1 MAHESS
7 PGPASASS
15 PASFPSLD
23 QLAFCFNRRDLL
35 KTASSG
41 LAMGI
46 LPFGLDDEPTSA
58 ELLKTLRTSRL
69 PAITAIIN
77 AQIDS
82 LFGGHRGDD
91 PAQCAQEFID
101 YLSHL
106 PLLLQ
111 RGASIAALW
120 LDIYSRRHVGKSL
133 GSLSPREV
141 RRLLNQGE
149 QPAGKNDPP
158 LMIWSDDH
166 LLHTAVSGLTML
178 SRLVLYSRPAAR
190 EWIGL
195 GWSAACEKLE
205 NIVSVEPPPLADLDQ
220 HYDVCIIGS
229 GAGGSTV
236 AAIAAQAGLRVII
249 VEAGDFVSPDALI
262 QRVPQ
267 ADGSVR
273 LQPPRCDEVLKRL
286 YKDGAAQVAGGLRES
301 DSKLEL
307 LIPSLRQRIVPK
319 QTINITQ
326 ARVLGGGPY
335 VNNAIHLPIP
345 RDVYE
350 SWGERQPAG
359 VSYDDFAETM
369 KSICASLGVNANVT
383 HQMASE
389 RSVRFLEGCEKIGEE
404 VQPLPVAM
412 RDSCAGCGSDNS
424 VDSFGDHVDGIH
436 PYVPGG
442 PNGCL
447 MNALHAELPAAVT
460 YKTTA
465 HRIHIKHDASG
476 CLTATKLDVTRCENN
491 RTINKSITADK
502 FVVAAGVGATTR
514 LLAQSLAT
522 AGIQNRE
529 LGKRL
534 TANDGSAVYAMF
546 DKPIWPSAGARPEPG
561 VTQCYLVDRRTMI
574 QPDGTMAEEPALEN
588 WFHFPGTVALAT
600 TGWFEQ
606 SAHVMRHFNHL
617 SMSGIVVP
625 TEVRSC
631 NYIDREGKYHLELS
645 SLEFEMLLR
654 GMRRIARIYLASAKP
669 DDGVT
674 LYLPTKAVL
683 LRDCKPIAIRTMD
696 DFEWALAEIRRR
708 GPAFVNLLST
718 HPQGGAALGDVTS
731 TTDFTLMSDSG
742 NVTNLHIADAAVFP
756 AGCEIN
762 PQLTVKGLANVAAH
776 RLVEKR
782 VPGISIPPL
791 EKHTASVDNATFESA
806 SR

>member
-1 MAHESS
+1 MANESTTDL
-7 PGPASASS
+7 
-15 PASFPSLD
+15 ASFSSLE
-23 QLAFCFNRRDLL
+23 QLGSCFSRRDLL
-35 KTASSG
+35 KTAG
-41 LAMGI
+41 GGI
-46 LPFGLDDEPTSA
+46 AAGFLPFGLDSEPTSA
-58 ELLKTLRTSRL
+58 ELLKTLRTKRM
-69 PAITAIIN
+69 PAIVAIIN
-77 AQIDS
+77 TQIDS

-91 PAQCAQEFID
+91 PVQCAHEFID

-120 LDIYSRRHVGKSL
+120 LDIYSRRHLGKRL
-133 GSLSPREV
+133 ESLSPREV

-158 LMIWSDDH
+158 LMLWTEDH

-190 EWIGL
+190 AWIGL

-205 NIVSVEPPPLADLDQ
+205 NIVSVEPPPMGSLDE

-236 AAIAAQAGLRVII
+236 AAIAAEAGLRVII

-267 ADGSVR
+267 PDGSVR

-345 RDVYE
+345 RKVYE
-350 SWGERQPAG
+350 AWAERQPAG

-369 KSICASLGVNANVT
+369 KTICAELGVNANVT
-383 HQMASE
+383 HRMASE
-389 RSVRFLEGCEKIGEE
+389 RSVRFLEGCETIGEE

-442 PNGCL
+442 PNGSL
-447 MNALHAELPAAVT
+447 MRALHAEVPAAVS

-465 HRIHIKHDASG
+465 QRIHVQRDASG
-476 CLTATKLDVTRCENN
+476 RITATKLDVTRCENN
-491 RTINKSITADK
+491 RIINKSISASR

-514 LLAQSLAT
+514 LLAQSMAT
-522 AGIQNRE
+522 AGLKNRE

-534 TANDGSAVYAMF
+534 TANVGSAVYAMF
-546 DKPIWPSAGARPEPG
+546 DKPIWPSAGERPEPG
-561 VTQCYLVDRRTMI
+561 VTQCYLVDRRSML

-625 TEVRSC
+625 TEVRSR
-631 NYIDREGKYHLELS
+631 NYIDCEGKYHLELS
-645 SLEFEMLLR
+645 SVEFEMLLR
-654 GMRRIARIYLASAKP
+654 GMRRIARIYLASSKP

-683 LRDCKPIAIRTMD
+683 LRDCKPLAIRTMD

-718 HPQGGAALGDVTS
+718 HPQGGASLGDVTS
-731 TTDFTLMSDSG
+731 TDDFTLVTDSG
-742 NVTNLHIADAAVFP
+742 NVTNLHVADAAVFP

-762 PQLTVKGLANVAAH
+762 PQLTVKALAKLAAH
-776 RLVEKR
+776 RLVEKQLSDGKT
-782 VPGISIPPL
+782 PTT
-791 EKHTASVDNATFESA
+791 EKLTASVEHSKVESGT
-806 SR
+806 R